1 MSQQKSIDDLRA
13 VLFETIA
20 AVRDGSMP
28 LDRAKTISDLSQ
40 VMVNSAKVEVEFVKA
55 TSSDGSGFMERQLDK
70 LPLPDGI
77 TGSTIHRMR

>member
-1 MSQQKSIDDLRA
+1 MSNQKTIEDLRA

-55 TSSDGSGFMERQLDK
+55 TSSDGSAFMEKQAGQ
-70 LPLPDGI
+70 LPDGI
-77 TGSTIHRMR
+77 TGSTVHRMR

>member
-1 MSQQKSIDDLRA
+1 MSHQKTIEDLRA

-20 AVRDGSMP
+20 SVRDGTMP

-55 TSSDGSGFMERQLDK
+55 TSSDGSGFMDRAPDE
-70 LPLPDGI
+70 LPAGI
-77 TGSTIHRMR
+77 AGSTVHRMR

>member
-1 MSQQKSIDDLRA
+1 MSQQKTIEDLRS

-55 TSSDGSGFMERQLDK
+55 TSTDGSGFMDK
-70 LPLPDGI
+70 SKQPLPAGI
-77 TGSTIHRMR
+77 TSSTVHRMR

>member
-28 LDRAKTISDLSQ
+28 LDRAKTISEDRKS
-40 VMVNSAKVEVEFVKA
+40 VV
-55 TSSDGSGFMERQLDK
+55 
-70 LPLPDGI
+70 
-77 TGSTIHRMR
+77 

>member
-1 MSQQKSIDDLRA
+1 MKQNNKTIEDLRS

-28 LDRAKTISDLSQ
+28 LDRAKTVSDLAQ

-55 TSSDGSGFMERQLDK
+55 TSSDGSGFMDRPAEE
-70 LPLPDGI
+70 LPQGI
-77 TGSTIHRMR
+77 TGSTVHRMR